1 MVTSMALFSMSQIT
15 RPLGELAQFVIA
27 LGLTPTW
34 VIIVACFPGTNF
46 GELKN
51 IMYNE
56 IANGASGVL
65 KGTCQFDDGLDA
77 HIYLTNS
84 NSDNFK

>member
-1 MVTSMALFSMSQIT
+1 MVTSMAFFSMSQIT

-27 LGLTPTW
+27 LELTPTW

-46 GELKN
+46 GDLQN

-56 IANGASGVL
+56 IAKGASGIL
-65 KGTCQFDDGLDA
+65 KDTCQFDDGWDA
-77 HIYLTNS
+77 HLYLTNS
-84 NSDNFK
+84 NSDKFK